1 MHVQKQNQVQNNL
14 VHKLK
19 KQVVAVKK
27 RADYSALFILP

>member
-19 KQVVAVKK
+19 KQVVAAKK
-27 RADYSALFILP
+27 RAE

>member
-1 MHVQKQNQVQNNL
+1 MHDQKQNQVQNNL
-14 VHKLK
+14 VHKHK